1 MIWSKPLLGLNFGG
15 SFRHPHHG
23 GSEFVSGLDLDHAGK
38 ELLVL
43 GLNYSDVEEVVSFQC
58 DVMFSSRLSGLQKP
72 ANIHVYQF

>member
-1 MIWSKPLLGLNFGG
+1 MGWSDT
-15 SFRHPHHG
+15 
-23 GSEFVSGLDLDHAGK
+23 VSGLDLNHADK
-38 ELLVL
+38 EFLVL